1 MCGHSTGKG
10 SIPFILVSLAPVSHC
25 LAGARMFIEIAPE
38 TLMQSVKIA
47 SV

>member
-1 MCGHSTGKG
+1 MRGHSTGKD
-10 SIPFILVSLAPVSHC
+10 SIPFILVFLASVSHW
-25 LAGARMFIEIAPE
+25 LAGARMYIEIAPE